1 MRQNQAKVF
10 LGGPPL
16 VKAATGEVTD
26 AETLGG
32 AEMHS
37 RVSGVS
43 DYLAEDEHHALYLC
57 RQVVASLNWRKKTP
71 FPGGYLAR
79 KIDTPLYDPGKRTD
93 AIYSRTDTCQMS
105 CWALSRP
112 MCACPSKPAK

>member
-1 MRQNQAKVF
+1 MF
-10 LGGPPL
+10 LAGPPL

-57 RQVVASLNWRKKTP
+57 RQVVASLNWHKKTP

-79 KIDTPLYDPGKRTD
+79 KIDAPIYDPGKCR
-93 AIYSRTDTCQMS
+93 S
-105 CWALSRP
+105 LSL
-112 MCACPSKPAK
+112 S